1 MALEILRYTM
11 CRVRLGRLVSLPL
24 EVFKLVHILGWK
36 WWTYFYR
43 YVWRQVSPPY
53 CNVFSSFQRENL
65 PSTFSKGDFQK
76 ILFWPFLQSCKITT
90 KIVYKGFIEWIAG
103 RARRDAAV
111 LESQL
116 EKRVYFFWMDV
127 SFSYLSF
134 KNWIKSVDDHSSS
147 FSAFSISTRTTAAI
161 PESKY
166 K

>member
-11 CRVRLGRLVSLPL
+11 CRVRQGRLVSLPL

-36 WWTYFYR
+36 GWTYFYR

-90 KIVYKGFIEWIAG
+90 QLVYKGFIKWIAG
-103 RARRDAAV
+103 RAKGRSGP
-111 LESQL
+111 L
-116 EKRVYFFWMDV
+116 
-127 SFSYLSF
+127 
-134 KNWIKSVDDHSSS
+134 
-147 FSAFSISTRTTAAI
+147 I
-161 PESKY
+161 PVRKTSLLFLNGYNELLYHFIDWKLPILQHPFVFHQINFRP
-166 K
+166 